1 MEAKVGELL
10 IHSRLQYR
18 LKMMLGVITVSYLL
32 NLIGVSLHAKNSLD
46 VSMIYTSGFSK
57 LNVMY

>member
-1 MEAKVGELL
+1 
-10 IHSRLQYR
+10 
-18 LKMMLGVITVSYLL
+18 MMLGVITVSYLL